1 MRRTLWLAE
10 TSLFV
15 PNNYY
20 HVYNGGA
27 NKAKIFCD
35 RKDYLLLL
43 RQLKRHINGFEITVI
58 AYCLMSNHFHL
69 MLRQDGQAKISDFM
83 QAVFHKYSMSFNQ
96 SHGHS
101 GTLFEGPFRAILID
115 KDEYLLHLCR
125 YIHRNPLEAGIVKQ
139 PEQWPYSN
147 YLEFLGQRKGTLI
160 DDEFIK
166 VNFGSPEAYQSFVMN
181 YVPPEK
187 TQRERR
193 HYLFWD

>member
-1 MRRTLWLAE
+1 MARRNIPFL
-10 TSLFV
+10 

-20 HVYNGGA
+20 HVYNRGA

-43 RQLKRHINGFEITVI
+43 RLISEHIRQLKITVI
-58 AYCLMSNHFHL
+58 AYCLMSNHFHFI
-69 MLRQDGQAKISDFM
+69 LRQDGQTKISDFM

-96 SHGHS
+96 SHNHS

-166 VNFGSPEAYQSFVMN
+166 VNFGSPEAYQSFVIN

-187 TQRERR
+187 TQRELR